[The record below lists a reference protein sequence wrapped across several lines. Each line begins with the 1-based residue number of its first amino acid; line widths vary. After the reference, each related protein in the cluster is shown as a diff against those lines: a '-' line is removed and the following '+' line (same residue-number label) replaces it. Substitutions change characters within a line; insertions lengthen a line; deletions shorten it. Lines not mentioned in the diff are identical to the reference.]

1 MLNVKDQQKFEVLS
15 CKLYYYNDF
24 NLIHFVTSLGCVVL
38 ITVYVSKRLHP

>member
-24 NLIHFVTSLGCVVL
+24 NLIFVTSLGCVVL